1 MMSSCVRRKTA
12 AGGPSSGEERTLLWL
27 PPSGTKIHWVIL
39 NREQQASFVRIVP
52 DAVLETTRKDL
63 QMGLTGLLCKSAGEL
78 VPTEGMAMGWCK
90 EDPGNIF

>member
-1 MMSSCVRRKTA
+1 M
-12 AGGPSSGEERTLLWL
+12 
-27 PPSGTKIHWVIL
+27 IL

-52 DAVLETTRKDL
+52 DAVLETTLKDL

-90 EDPGNIF
+90 EDPGIFSKWSQWCLDMRYGGGG